1 MILFLD
7 YSFPWKKNSF
17 LFKTVLGKTIISKG
31 NIPVRLSRTPESQT
45 CPKIWTRSK
54 SFLLVT
60 YAIINTFLRTN
71 ILIPILPG
79 NNPLMRQMYEVDVP
93 ADSLTSGIL
102 PSCPALWRYRTQVTL
117 DHFSLTFQQ
126 EVLSTD
132 NRRNKVLAEF
142 LQQVTLPEKQRNRSG
157 F

>member
-1 MILFLD
+1 MCIRD
-7 YSFPWKKNSF
+7 SC
-17 LFKTVLGKTIISKG
+17 KTVLGKTIISKG

-60 YAIINTFLRTN
+60 YAIINTFLHTN

-79 NNPLMRQMYEVDVP
+79 NNPLMRQVYEVDVP

-117 DHFSLTFQQ
+117 DHLSHTFQQ
-126 EVLSTD
+126 EVVSTD
-132 NRRNKVLAEF
+132 NSRNQVLAEF
-142 LQQVTLPEKQRNRSG
+142 LQQVT
-157 F
+157 